1 MKKTIILTGAAGS
14 IGSEIVKS
22 FHKSYRL
29 ICIDTD
35 IQNLKYLKKKYK
47 SIYVFKCN
55 LLIEKEVNILVKKIL
70 KNFKKIDI
78 LINNAGQIY
87 SSPIIKLGKE
97 KFLSHNYKMW
107 KKVIDVNLNSLF
119 LISSKVIEALCNQRK
134 SGLIINVSSISANGN
149 IGQSAYSS
157 AKKSIEVLTKIWAEE
172 LKEFE

>member
-55 LLIEKEVNILVKKIL
+55 LLIEKEVNILVKK
-70 KNFKKIDI
+70 FKK
-78 LINNAGQIY
+78 
-87 SSPIIKLGKE
+87 
-97 KFLSHNYKMW
+97 F
-107 KKVIDVNLNSLF
+107 
-119 LISSKVIEALCNQRK
+119 
-134 SGLIINVSSISANGN
+134 
-149 IGQSAYSS
+149 
-157 AKKSIEVLTKIWAEE
+157 
-172 LKEFE
+172 